1 MLKKILPQEIYNIIS
16 TKININSINEIR
28 MRADKPIVLSI
39 GAQRVFLG
47 QNGTTGNLREAIIC
61 TKIMVED
68 IIFRASECSIYSVN
82 EQIKRG
88 FIVMR
93 GGVRL
98 GIGGDIVEVGNA

>member
-1 MLKKILPQEIYNIIS
+1 MLKKILPADIYNILS
-16 TKININSINEIR
+16 SRVNINSINEIR

-47 QNGTTGNLREAIIC
+47 QNGVTGNLKEAIYC
-61 TKIMVED
+61 SKIMVED

-98 GIGGDIVEVGNA
+98 GIGGDIVE